1 VYQGAVRELLVKITS
16 KGGGLSSA
24 VYTLLEP
31 PDPPAGNW
39 PVLADNIT
47 IVETSG
53 GLSVANNP
61 HGLAQVGD
69 FLYLIDYEAQKIYI
83 LGADELNG
91 LAAGSPHTLVN
102 KPFDVGAAAG
112 LTSDAKGQ
120 AIIAL
125 NDGTTTYLYAL
136 YIDNNAA
143 GTVYGPSIL
152 VRLTVDTDSTSP
164 TYGELTYL
172 DQVDV
177 GLNAQEIIPVTETGG
192 NITLLIPA
200 IGGMQQAGTTNLDA
214 SVINSVEPFVA
225 AGALSA
231 SVLLQGDNPTPTPAT
246 YDLRA
251 IAAPSRPDSNGN
263 VYVLTGTYDNDYNQ
277 DFRLYKSTVA
287 LLLSAGST
295 YLSDAV
301 AHDLLT
307 EVDYAKGMIGYFWD
321 ILYENAA
328 GPDGDRLWFL
338 RGAPILVSRAAA
350 YGARS
355 LYFGT
360 GTAAGQI
367 GGQVI
372 NSADLTAETVAQAKA
387 GVSLKRGLRGTAPK
401 IAEEEE
407 K

>member
-1 VYQGAVRELLVKITS
+1 
-16 KGGGLSSA
+16 
-24 VYTLLEP
+24 
-31 PDPPAGNW
+31 
-39 PVLADNIT
+39 VLADNIT

-61 HGLAQVGD
+61 HGLAQVGN
-69 FLYLIDYEAQKIYI
+69 FLYLVDYESRKIYI

-91 LAAGSPHTLVN
+91 LAAGTPHTLV
-102 KPFDVGAAAG
+102 KTPFDVGAAAR
-112 LTSDAKGQ
+112 LPDDAKGQ

-136 YIDNNAA
+136 YIDNDST
-143 GTVYGPSIL
+143 GTVYGSSIL
-152 VRLTVDTDSTSP
+152 VRLTVDTDSTSS

-177 GLNAQEIIPVTETGG
+177 GENAQEIIPVTETGG

-200 IGGMQQAGTTNLDA
+200 IGGMQQAGATNLTDSDISA
-214 SVINSVEPFVA
+214 VAPFA
-225 AGALSA
+225 ATLSA
-231 SVLLQGDNPTPTPAT
+231 SILLTGDSAGLPPPQA

-251 IAAPSRPDSNGN
+251 IAAPSRPDSNGS
-263 VYVLTGTYDNDYNQ
+263 VYVLTGTYDADYNQ

-287 LLLSAGST
+287 QLLSASGT
-295 YLSDAV
+295 NLSAAV
-301 AHDLLT
+301 TRGILT

-360 GTAAGQI
+360 GTADGQI